1 MQSEL
6 INLMKT
12 LGFNVEGLSFEACFN
27 LLLQEHIKLMSEI
40 ETDNVEFLKQEIR
53 KYLKP
58 TN

>member
-1 MQSEL
+1 MQTEL

-27 LLLQEHIKLMSEI
+27 LLLQEHIKLMAEI

>member
-12 LGFNVEGLSFEACFN
+12 LGFNVEGLSFEDCFN
-27 LLLQEHIKLMSEI
+27 LLLQEHIKLMAEI

>member
-1 MQSEL
+1 MQTEL
-6 INLMKT
+6 INMMRT
-12 LGFNVEGLSFEACFN
+12 LGFNVEGLSFEQCFEV
-27 LLLQEHIKLMSEI
+27 LIQEHVKLMSEI

>member
-1 MQSEL
+1 LQTEL
-6 INLMKT
+6 INTMKT
-12 LGFNVEGLSFEACFN
+12 LGFNVEGLSFEECFN

-40 ETDNVEFLKQEIR
+40 EIDNVEFLKQEIR